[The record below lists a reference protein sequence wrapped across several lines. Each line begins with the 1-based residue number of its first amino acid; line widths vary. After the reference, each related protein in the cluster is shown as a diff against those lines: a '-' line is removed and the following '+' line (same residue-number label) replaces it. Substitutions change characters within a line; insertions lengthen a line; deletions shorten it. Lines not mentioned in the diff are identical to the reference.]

1 MLIPTRY
8 VQMPRTETIPLIS
21 ERHPNDSSIL
31 RFVPIHG
38 MMVNLIEKIHEKKIV
53 ARNLNKKPPN
63 SKRSRKAEK
72 IHRAANEIR
81 TRDP

>member
-8 VQMPRTETIPLIS
+8 VRMPRTETIPLIS

-38 MMVNLIEKIHEKKIV
+38 MMVNLIEK
-53 ARNLNKKPPN
+53 RLL
-63 SKRSRKAEK
+63 
-72 IHRAANEIR
+72 AA
-81 TRDP
+81 T